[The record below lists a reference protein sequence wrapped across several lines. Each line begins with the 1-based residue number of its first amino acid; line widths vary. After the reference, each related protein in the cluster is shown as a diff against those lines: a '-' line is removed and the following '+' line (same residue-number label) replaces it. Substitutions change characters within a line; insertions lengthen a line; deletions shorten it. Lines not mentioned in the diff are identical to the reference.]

1 MRRWIAFL
9 LLTGVIASCDG
20 GGSDGS
26 TTATPGTQTLPASTS
41 TMPKQESSTTTT
53 STTTTTKAIA
63 EGGVLV
69 TLVDRGVSE
78 WWLAAE
84 ADSNG
89 FPVVA
94 YMTEDGSVQVL
105 RCRDVSCEND
115 VDQLKIGHTEDALE
129 FDMALLRDGSP
140 VVVVQSWGL
149 NYATVHTCSD
159 PSCSEFSVVE
169 LGDPE
174 PCVYSDGRH
183 CEFTVD
189 FPRIAVGADGL
200 VRVAY
205 LTQTNP
211 QQAKIATCQ
220 DQACGSGESSNGPP
234 WEWSVVA
241 QHLADTGS
249 ANPWSFR
256 IDDNDRAVVGLWWEQ
271 GYDAQGASVTVCE
284 DASCAGDP
292 RLIFVVE
299 GGVVPVTTQGT
310 DDHFFVWY
318 VTGAAGLPPELATP
332 EALEQGYAAIPS
344 IYSDYSDTM
353 VASCDSD
360 GCGEPQYV
368 PPGEAWVQPLRFN
381 PLFFTTDDGN
391 PGVFFHHASR
401 NQPIPQLHVTIC
413 DDRECSAGETHA
425 LGIAADERH
434 YRAVDLITSPG
445 TPIRVVYAANGAI
458 HLYTCPDDICATR

>member
-9 LLTGVIASCDG
+9 LLAGVIASCDG
-20 GGSDGS
+20 DGSGGS
-26 TTATPGTQTLPASTS
+26 TTSTPATQTLATSTS
-41 TMPKQESSTTTT
+41 TMPEQESSTTTA
-53 STTTTTKAIA
+53 STTTTTEVMA
-63 EGGVLV
+63 EGGVIV
-69 TLVDRGVSE
+69 TLVDSGASE

-105 RCRDVSCEND
+105 RCQDLNCEED
-115 VDQLKIGHTEDALE
+115 VDHINIGHSQEALE
-129 FDMALLRDGSP
+129 FDMALLPDGSP
-140 VVVVQSWGL
+140 VVVVQSWGQD
-149 NYATVHTCSD
+149 YATVHTCFD
-159 PSCSEFSVVE
+159 PSCSEFSFVE

-174 PCVYSDGRH
+174 PCVYADGRR
-183 CEFTVD
+183 CEYTVD
-189 FPRIAVGADGL
+189 FPRIAVGSDGL

-211 QQAKIATCQ
+211 RQVKIATCQ
-220 DQACGSGESSNGPP
+220 DQACGSGQPSNGPP
-234 WEWSVVA
+234 WEWSVVT
-241 QHLADTGS
+241 QHPADTGS
-249 ANPWSFR
+249 GNPWSFR
-256 IDDNDRAVVGLWWEQ
+256 IDGNDRALVGHWWEQ
-271 GYDAQGASVTVCE
+271 GYDAQGAAVTVCE
-284 DASCAGDP
+284 DASCATDP
-292 RLIFVVE
+292 ELVFEVE

-310 DDHFFVWY
+310 DDRFFVWY
-318 VTGAAGLPPELATP
+318 VTGAAALPPELATP
-332 EALEQGYAAIPS
+332 EAMEQGHAAFPS

-368 PPGEAWVQPLRFN
+368 PPGEAWVQPLRSN

-391 PGVFFHHASR
+391 PGVIFHHAS
-401 NQPIPQLHVTIC
+401 PDEPTPQLHITIC
-413 DDRECSAGETHA
+413 DNPECSAGETHA
-425 LGIAADERH
+425 LGVAADERR

-458 HLYTCPDDICATR
+458 HLYTCPDHVCATR